1 MVQMRMESPCIA
13 VHLVG
18 KFFSQDE
25 IRQLAA
31 YLLGRC
37 LRVALFETADGERSD
52 GFIQVVYYGEFLP
65 WWHAANDLELDLLCA
80 GTGIG

>member
-1 MVQMRMESPCIA
+1 MESPCTT

-25 IRQLAA
+25 IRQLAV
-31 YLLGRC
+31 YLFGR
-37 LRVALFETADGERSD
+37 RVWIALFEAADSKRFD
-52 GFIQVVYYGEFLP
+52 GFIQVVNHSEFLP
-65 WWHAANDLELDLLCA
+65 WWHAANDLDLDLLCA